1 MLVTHSKY
9 QIKETNPWTDFQFFF
24 FSKTWHFSS
33 CSAEGF
39 SSSTCLAGSRN
50 DLADLR

>member
-1 MLVTHSKY
+1 MDWLSG
-9 QIKETNPWTDFQFFF
+9 FFF
-24 FSKTWHFSS
+24 FWKTWHFSS

-50 DLADLR
+50 DLADLRWDGVVYDNN